1 MPEKTHIRS
10 MFDSIAGDYDSLN
23 HLLSLGIDVTVD
35 ISEGVDSITMED
47 TSGLVSVTGL
57 EGVCVSLMVGNMGFL
72 GPLSLQPDKTGTVM
86 KREAKRVQ
94 SSFLTFMV
102 IIPFCM

>member
-1 MPEKTHIRS
+1 M
-10 MFDSIAGDYDSLN
+10 A
-23 HLLSLGIDVTVD
+23 LSLGIDVTAD

-57 EGVCVSLMVGNMGFL
+57 EGVCVEVCVSLMVGNMGFL